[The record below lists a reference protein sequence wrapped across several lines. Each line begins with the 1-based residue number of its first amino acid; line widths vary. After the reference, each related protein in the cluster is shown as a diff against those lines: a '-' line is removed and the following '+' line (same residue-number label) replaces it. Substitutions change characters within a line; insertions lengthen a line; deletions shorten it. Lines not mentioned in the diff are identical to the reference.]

1 MKEENLIYVN
11 FRNLDEIR
19 EIDKTVSDLMA
30 KYKVVDQRNVYVDS
44 YLNDAKPS
52 LEQLMFDAKVLAME
66 DKQPRIICQRLWDLF
81 PEHTGKA
88 AIDKIDYCVESH
100 IQIFDDFS
108 KEDVTSY
115 KVTSENK
122 SGYSKIRLFLE
133 ELKILE
139 ESQVKQD
146 SQISKGGD

>member
-11 FRNLDEIR
+11 LRNLDEIR

-30 KYKVVDQRNVYVDS
+30 KYKVVDQRNMYVDS
-44 YLNDAKPS
+44 YLNDAKTS
-52 LEQLMFDAKVLAME
+52 LEKLMFDAKVLAME

-88 AIDKIDYCVESH
+88 AIDTIDYCVESH

-108 KEDVTSY
+108 KEDVTGY

-146 SQISKGGD
+146 SQISKGG

>member
-100 IQIFDDFS
+100 IQIFDEFA

-146 SQISKGGD
+146 SQVSKGGD

>member
-146 SQISKGGD
+146 SQVSKGGD